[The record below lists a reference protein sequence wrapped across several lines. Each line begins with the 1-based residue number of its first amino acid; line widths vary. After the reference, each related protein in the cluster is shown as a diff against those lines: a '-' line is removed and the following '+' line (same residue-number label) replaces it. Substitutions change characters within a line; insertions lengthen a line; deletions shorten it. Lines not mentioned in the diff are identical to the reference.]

1 MTTARVLHV
10 ASGREWRGGQ
20 RQVLLLARG
29 LAAEPGIAS
38 LVVTGRGTR
47 LAHELTTA
55 GVTLLETPWRLGLDP
70 RALARV
76 VRMAT
81 PETILHA
88 HDGHAHALADAAAQ
102 ITGAR
107 VVVSRR
113 ISTPI
118 TAPRR
123 YRRAAAVIA
132 LSEAIAAQVAAAGV
146 PAHRTHRVPP
156 AVDLAR
162 LDPPPPWPTGLQQPD
177 PASRWITVIAALTPE
192 KGVDLLLEAAALVAR
207 ELPAVRWLVLGDG
220 SERASLEARRHRL
233 GLDDVVAM
241 PGHLTGPEGALVGA
255 ELAVQP
261 SRQEGFGSSVLD
273 ALALGVPVVATAVG
287 GLPDALALGGGVLVP
302 AGDPV
307 ALAETVVAL
316 LADAPRRDALGAAG
330 RAAATR
336 FGVERLVERTLAV
349 YRSLD
354 LHPGD

>member
-29 LAAEPGIAS
+29 LAAEGS
-38 LVVTGRGTR
+38 VSSMVLTGHGTR
-47 LAHELTTA
+47 LANELATA
-55 GVTLLETPWRLGLDP
+55 GVSVIDTPWRLGLDP

-76 VRMAT
+76 VRVAT
-81 PETILHA
+81 PDTLLHA

-132 LSEAIAAQVAAAGV
+132 LSEAIAAQLSAAGV
-146 PAHRTHRVPP
+146 PTHRIHRIPP

-162 LDPPPPWPTGLQQPD
+162 LEPPPSWPVGLARPD
-177 PASRWITVIAALTPE
+177 ATTRWITVIAALTPE
-192 KGVDLLLEAAALVAR
+192 KGVDLLLEAAAIVAR
-207 ELPAVRWLVLGDG
+207 QLPSLRWLVLGEG
-220 SERASLEARRHRL
+220 SERAALEAQRHRL

-241 PGHLTGPEGALVGA
+241 PGHLVGPEGALVGA

-261 SRQEGFGSSVLD
+261 SREEGFGSSVLD

-302 AGDPV
+302 PGDPA
-307 ALAETVVAL
+307 ALAEMVLAL
-316 LADAPRRDALGAAG
+316 LADAPRRTALGTAG
-330 RAAATR
+330 RAAATS